1 MANTNNFIYIMR
13 KIKHI
18 ILAVIATIAV
28 AMPASA
34 QFRFGIK
41 AGMNVNSVSFNTD
54 NLKNNFNKEN
64 RSGFFGGITTE
75 FTVPI
80 IGIGFDLSVLYSHR
94 NIAGEVTGNND
105 LASILK
111 NDDFRK
117 QDYIEIPLNLKY
129 KLGLPAIGK
138 IVTPY
143 LTTGPSIAFK
153 CSKAAVTDAY
163 KEKKFDAAWNVGGG
177 IQLIEHLQI
186 GVNYSWG
193 MTKALEYIVKDS
205 EAADLGKI
213 NGWKISAAWF
223 F

>member
-1 MANTNNFIYIMR
+1 MR

-41 AGMNVNSVSFNTD
+41 AGMNVNSVSFSNLND
-54 NLKNNFNKEN
+54 NFDKEN

-80 IGIGFDLSVLYSHR
+80 IGLGFDLSVLYSHR
-94 NIAGEVTGNND
+94 NVEGDIKGNND
-105 LASILK
+105 LENILK
-111 NDDFRK
+111 NEDFRK

-129 KLGLPAIGK
+129 KLSLPAISK

-153 CSKAAVTDAY
+153 CSKAAATAAY
-163 KEKKFDAAWNVGGG
+163 EEKKFDAAWNVGGG
-177 IQLIEHLQI
+177 VQLIEHLQV

-193 MTKALEYIVKDS
+193 MTNALKFIGEGKG
-205 EAADLGKI
+205 ADLGKI

>member
-1 MANTNNFIYIMR
+1 MG

-18 ILAVIATIAV
+18 VIAVIAALAV

-41 AGMNVNSVSFNTD
+41 AGLNVNSVSFSDLNS
-54 NLKNNFNKEN
+54 NFDKEN
-64 RSGFFGGITTE
+64 RAGFTGGITTE

-94 NIAGEVTGNND
+94 NIGGD
-105 LASILK
+105 FK
-111 NDDFRK
+111 NDASLEGIISNPEFRK

-129 KLGLPAIGK
+129 KLGLPVIGK

-177 IQLIEHLQI
+177 VQLLNHLQI
-186 GVNYSWG
+186 GVNYGWG
-193 MTKALEYIVKDS
+193 MTKALEYVGVGHES
-205 EAADLGKI
+205 ADLGKI
-213 NGWKISAAWF
+213 NGWKITAAYYF
-223 F
+223 

>member
-1 MANTNNFIYIMR
+1 MR

-18 ILAVIATIAV
+18 ILAVIATVAV

-34 QFRFGIK
+34 QFRLGIK
-41 AGMNVNSVSFNTD
+41 AGMNVNSVSFNAD
-54 NLKNNFNKEN
+54 DVKSNFDKEN
-64 RSGFFGGITTE
+64 RSGYFAGITSE
-75 FTVPI
+75 FTVPV
-80 IGIGFDLSVLYSHR
+80 IGLGFDLSVLYSHR
-94 NIAGEVTGNND
+94 NIGGEINGMKD
-105 LASILK
+105 LQEMIT
-111 NDDFRK
+111 NEDFRK

-138 IVTPY
+138 IVTPFV
-143 LTTGPSIAFK
+143 TTGPSIAFK
-153 CSKAAVTDAY
+153 CSKAAVTEAY

-177 IQLIEHLQI
+177 VELLNHLQI

-193 MTKALEYIVKDS
+193 MTKALEYVGVGN

-213 NGWKISAAWF
+213 NGWKISAAYF

>member
-1 MANTNNFIYIMR
+1 MR

-18 ILAVIATIAV
+18 ILAVIATVAV

-54 NLKNNFNKEN
+54 DLKNNFDKEN

-80 IGIGFDLSVLYSHR
+80 IGLGFDLSVLYSHR
-94 NIAGEVTGNND
+94 NVEGDIKGNND
-105 LASILK
+105 LENILK
-111 NDDFRK
+111 NEDFRK

-129 KLGLPAIGK
+129 KLSLPAISK
-138 IVTPY
+138 IIAPY
-143 LTTGPSIAFK
+143 VTTGPSIAFK

-177 IQLIEHLQI
+177 VQLIEHLQI

-193 MTKALEYIVKDS
+193 MTKALEYVGVGN
-205 EAADLGKI
+205 EPADLGKI

>member
-1 MANTNNFIYIMR
+1 MR

-41 AGMNVNSVSFNTD
+41 AGMNVNSVSFNTND
-54 NLKNNFNKEN
+54 LKANFDKEN

-80 IGIGFDLSVLYSHR
+80 IGLGFDLSVLYSHR
-94 NIAGEVTGNND
+94 NIGGDIAGDDKLENIITNE
-105 LASILK
+105 
-111 NDDFRK
+111 DFRK

-129 KLGLPAIGK
+129 KLSLPAISK
-138 IVTPY
+138 IIAPY
-143 LTTGPSIAFK
+143 VTTGPSIAFK

-177 IQLIEHLQI
+177 VQLIEHLQI

-193 MTKALEYIVKDS
+193 MTKALEYVGVGN

-213 NGWKISAAWF
+213 NGWKISAAWLF
-223 F
+223 